1 MATTATPA
9 VPFQEEIVLEEKSLS
24 TWGMAFRRLLRH
36 RLAIVGMI
44 VLGLFVVLSLLA
56 PYIAPYEFDAID
68 LSNMFAPPSAA
79 HLLGT
84 DPLGR
89 DILTRLLY
97 AGRISLTIALVAAV
111 LSTVIGV
118 LIGAVAGYFG
128 GWVDLLLMR
137 FTDIMLTLPVLP
149 LLLIA
154 SQSLRQFVQLQQLFG
169 DLLSVS
175 IIIIINVVFGWMT
188 VTRLLYGSVLSLK
201 QSEFVEAA
209 RALGA
214 SNWRM
219 ITVHLVPNSL
229 APIIVATTLDFGAI
243 VVYEATLSFLGFGVT
258 PPTPSWGN
266 MLTDVERYMV
276 RDPMLAI
283 YPGLCIFLT
292 VLAINFIGDGLRDAL
307 DPRLKI

>member
-1 MATTATPA
+1 MAAIARPLGW
-9 VPFQEEIVLEEKSLS
+9 EEELLLPEESLS
-24 TWGMAFRRLLRH
+24 QWQMAWRRLRRH
-36 RLAIVGMI
+36 RLSMI
-44 VLGLFVVLSLLA
+44 GIFVLAFFALISLLA
-56 PYIAPYEFDAID
+56 PLIAPYEFDAID
-68 LSNMFAPPSAA
+68 LNLSFAVPSAE

-84 DPLGR
+84 DQLGR
-89 DILTRLLY
+89 DILTRLMY
-97 AGRISLTIALVAAV
+97 AGRISLTIALLGTL
-111 LSTVIGV
+111 LSTIIGV
-118 LIGAVAGYFG
+118 IIGAIAGYAG
-128 GWVDLLLMR
+128 GLLDTLLMR

-154 SQSLRQFVQLQQLFG
+154 SQSLRQFVALQQFFG
-169 DLLSVS
+169 ESLSVA
-175 IIIIINVVFGWMT
+175 IIIIIIVAFGWMA

-201 QSEFVEAA
+201 GSEFVEAA

-214 SNWRM
+214 SPAHM
-219 ITVHLVPNSL
+219 IVKHLVPNSL
-229 APIIVATTLDFGAI
+229 APIIVATTLDFGVI

-266 MLTDVERYMV
+266 MLTDVQRFML

-283 YPGLCIFLT
+283 YPGMCIFLT

>member
-1 MATTATPA
+1 MAVAAPP
-9 VPFQEEIVLEEKSLS
+9 VPWAEEVVLEEKPVS
-24 TWGMAFRRLLRH
+24 TWGMAGRRLLRH
-36 RLAIVGMI
+36 RLA
-44 VLGLFVVLSLLA
+44 VLGIAVLVFFVAISLLA
-56 PYIAPYEFDAID
+56 PVIAPYDPDAID
-68 LSNMFAPPSAA
+68 LSNMFGAPSEV

-89 DILTRLLY
+89 DILTRLMF
-97 AGRISLTIALVAAV
+97 AGRISLTIAMIGAI
-111 LSTVIGV
+111 LSTIVGV
-118 LIGAVAGYFG
+118 VIGAVAGYFG
-128 GWVDLLLMR
+128 GWIDTLLMR
-137 FTDIMLTLPVLP
+137 FTDVMLTLPVLP

-169 DLLSVS
+169 DILSVV
-175 IIIIINVVFGWMT
+175 IIIFVVVMFGWMT

-201 QSEFVEAA
+201 NSEFMEAA

-214 SNWRM
+214 SPLRM
-219 ITVHLVPNSL
+219 IGTHLVPNSM

-258 PPTPSWGN
+258 PPTPSWGT
-266 MLTDVERYMV
+266 MLTDVQRFII
-276 RDPMLAI
+276 RDPLLAI
-283 YPGLCIFLT
+283 YPGMCIFLT

>member
-1 MATTATPA
+1 MAVTAPP
-9 VPFQEEIVLEEKSLS
+9 VPWAEEVVLEEKPVS
-24 TWGMAFRRLLRH
+24 TWGMAGRRLLRH
-36 RLAIVGMI
+36 RLAVVGM
-44 VLGLFVVLSLLA
+44 VVLVFFVLISLLA
-56 PYIAPYEFDAID
+56 PVIAPYDPDAID
-68 LSNMFAPPSAA
+68 LDNMFAVPSAV

-89 DILTRLLY
+89 DILTRLMF
-97 AGRISLTIALVAAV
+97 AGRISLTIAMIGAF
-111 LSTVIGV
+111 LSTIVGV
-118 LIGAVAGYFG
+118 VIGAVAGYFG
-128 GWVDLLLMR
+128 GWIDTLLMR
-137 FTDIMLTLPVLP
+137 FTDVMLTLPVLP

-169 DLLSVS
+169 NILSVV
-175 IIIIINVVFGWMT
+175 IIIFVVVMFGWMT

-201 QSEFVEAA
+201 NSEFMEAA

-214 SNWRM
+214 SPLRM
-219 ITVHLVPNSL
+219 IGTHLVPNSM

-266 MLTDVERYMV
+266 MLTDVQRFII
-276 RDPMLAI
+276 RDPLLAI